1 MSGKQIT
8 PVIEFTRKNLRA
20 PGADGC
26 HRGMNPIS
34 RRTLAQAGTVLLTTN
49 AFAETAPSPIPEQW
63 PVQPS
68 ALAIEMVGVSHLNF
82 KRTKE
87 LVEAWPT
94 LVNAAIDWGFGD
106 WESAL
111 GAASHVG
118 SQDIA
123 EYLIAN
129 GARPTLFSAAMLG
142 QLEVVKAMLEAQPG
156 VQKIRGPHSISLLA
170 HARAGGPQA
179 ERVLKYLESLGDAGS
194 PPHPP
199 LTAEEKAALEGTW
212 IFGKGAKDRLEV
224 KTNRNGVLTMT
235 HPGNEARNLLHLGS
249 LDFHPAGAPTVR
261 VRFAGQGRDM
271 VLTVHDKDILV
282 TAKRD

>member
-1 MSGKQIT
+1 M
-8 PVIEFTRKNLRA
+8 NL
-20 PGADGC
+20 
-26 HRGMNPIS
+26 IS
-34 RRTLAQAGTVLLTTN
+34 RRAIAQTGTLLLTTN
-49 AFAETAPSPIPEQW
+49 AVAETVPSPLPELW

-118 SQDIA
+118 SRDIA
-123 EYLIAN
+123 EFLIAN

-142 QLEVVKAMLEAQPG
+142 QLEVVKAMIEAQPG

-194 PPHPP
+194 PPQPP
-199 LTAEEKAALEGTW
+199 LTAEEKESLGGVW
-212 IFGKGAKDRLEV
+212 IFGNGAKDRLEV

-235 HPGNEARNLLHLGS
+235 HPGNDARNLLHLGG
-249 LDFHPAGAPTVR
+249 LEFHPAGAPSVR
-261 VRFAGQGRDM
+261 VRFTGQGRDM
-271 VLTVHDKDILV
+271 VLTVRDKDILV
-282 TAKRD
+282 TAKRT